1 MAIDKAANAD
11 TVKNC
16 SVEIIKNTCKPE
28 ISNVIHKWIS
38 LFEIL
43 DLSPGTKSF
52 EAIEARVQRSR
63 PREVPSPVRSKDE

>member
-16 SVEIIKNTCKPE
+16 SVEIITNTCKPE
-28 ISNVIHKWIS
+28 ISSVIHKWIS

-43 DLSPGTKSF
+43 DLSPGTKSV
-52 EAIEARVQRSR
+52 EAIEARCAEVQTERGTIPR
-63 PREVPSPVRSKDE
+63 PFER